1 LRLNVILLRE
11 RVHGRLTGTAEGA
24 TRPETLRQKD
34 CSRQLALE
42 SGRGQAHRRGQAR
55 HHAQAVAYTL
65 RLPDRGATVV

>member
-1 LRLNVILLRE
+1 MPLNVILLRE

-34 CSRQLALE
+34 CSRQLTLE
-42 SGRGQAHRRGQAR
+42 SGRVRPTEGDRPAIMT
-55 HHAQAVAYTL
+55 QAVAYTL